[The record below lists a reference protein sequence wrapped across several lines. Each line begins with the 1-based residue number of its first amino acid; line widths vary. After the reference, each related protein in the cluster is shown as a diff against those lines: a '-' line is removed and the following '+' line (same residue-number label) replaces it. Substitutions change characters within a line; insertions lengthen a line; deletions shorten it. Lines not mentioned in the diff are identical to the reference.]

1 VALGGLGE
9 IGMNC
14 MAFEADGDVLVLD
27 CGVTFPDDQAGVD
40 VIHPDFEWLEE
51 RRDRIRGIVIT
62 HGHEDHIGALPY
74 LLRVAPAP
82 VFAPP
87 YALALIEQRLAEHR
101 DLREIELQ
109 ATHPG
114 ERFEVG
120 TFGVEP
126 VRVTHSM
133 VDATALILET
143 PAGTVVH
150 TGDFKIDP
158 TPPDGE
164 DFDAERFRKA
174 GDDGVRLL
182 LSDSTNAWVPGETAS
197 EATARDALSPLIED
211 APGRVVVAL
220 FASNG
225 HRLRSLFDL
234 AREHGRRI
242 LLLGR
247 SLHRHFE
254 TARETGYLPDPGS
267 ILVSE
272 RGARDIQPKD
282 LLVLAT
288 GTQGEPRAALARL
301 AEDRHPALSLEAGDR
316 VIHSAR
322 IIPGNETR
330 FYDTMNRLIRL
341 GVDVRFQ
348 ASDRGIHVSGHAHA
362 GEQRRMLSLVRP
374 ESFVPVHGTRMHLE
388 KHAELARAEG
398 VGETLVVENGEV
410 VEVTADGLRVVDDA
424 PVGRVAVNRGR
435 PIPPEVLRERAL
447 LGELGFAF
455 AVFPIDQF
463 GELAGEMRIILRGLV
478 GENDEAPLCRRAGQY
493 VAAAL
498 ESASPNAAMDAEA
511 VEDRAR
517 RALKRFLGK
526 ELGRK
531 PMAWATATQ
540 MDEGDDR

>member
-1 VALGGLGE
+1 MALGGLGE

-197 EATARDALSPLIED
+197 EASARDALSPLIED

-272 RGARDIQPKD
+272 RGARDVQPKD
-282 LLVLAT
+282 LMVLAT

-498 ESASPNAAMDAEA
+498 ESASPNAAMDTEA

-540 MDEGDDR
+540 RDEGDDR